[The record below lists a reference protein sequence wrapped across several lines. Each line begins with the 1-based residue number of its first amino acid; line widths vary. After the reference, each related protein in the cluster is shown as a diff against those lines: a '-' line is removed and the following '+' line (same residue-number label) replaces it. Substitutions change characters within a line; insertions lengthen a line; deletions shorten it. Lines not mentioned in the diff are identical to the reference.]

1 MGSGRTYVHPGPG
14 SDEGSYRLPESNVED
29 GRAYSRGRSVPIDL
43 EMSRALVRP
52 DRPSRL
58 VAAFVGVLAI
68 VALITSATGFGAT
81 SATELPSATV
91 VGTLALTDPV
101 AKSADPPVCTD
112 AVAPLD
118 TDDCTDVTF
127 TGGASK
133 ILRLGS
139 LSGSDVQAGSLR
151 WTVTTTNVTGYR
163 VHMSNVGAAPLLR
176 SASSTIPDMPTS
188 PLLPASSVD
197 DATHFGVAMGDPAAD
212 NEGAVSYTGSPWVTG
227 GQQGELFSGI
237 PTTDIVIAERTSA
250 QTADPFTATFAAASV
265 ASAQPAAGS
274 YAGTV
279 RIVASAL

>member
-1 MGSGRTYVHPGPG
+1 
-14 SDEGSYRLPESNVED
+14 
-29 GRAYSRGRSVPIDL
+29 
-43 EMSRALVRP
+43 MSRALVRP
-52 DRPSRL
+52 ARPSRL
-58 VAAFVGVLAI
+58 VAAFVGVLAS
-68 VALITSATGFGAT
+68 VALVASGTGFGAT
-81 SATELPSATV
+81 DSTQLPSANV
-91 VGTLALTDPV
+91 VGTLALTDPA

-112 AVAPLD
+112 AAAPLD
-118 TDDCTDVTF
+118 TDNCGDVTF
-127 TGGASK
+127 SGTGSGK
-133 ILRLGS
+133 VLKLGS

-176 SASSTIPDMPTS
+176 SAGSTIADMSTG
-188 PLLPASSVD
+188 PLVAASAVD

-237 PTTDIVIAERTSA
+237 PTSGMVVAERTSA

-265 ASAQPAAGS
+265 ASAQPAPGS

-279 RIVASAL
+279 RVVASAL